1 MKVAAQ
7 PADPVLP
14 RLRTEL
20 VIRPDERTPDG
31 EPTWT
36 IHDPVN
42 NKFVQ
47 VDWATFE
54 ILQRWAFG
62 RAKAIAE
69 AVCAETTLQVDDA
82 DVGEVA
88 RFLSGQGFL
97 DLRGADFSG
106 ALAKQQAARR
116 PGFWKWLLANY
127 LSIRI
132 RLFNPDRLLG
142 WLAPRVGFLYSRT
155 FLYATL
161 AAALLGVLLV
171 ARQWELFRTTLASHF
186 TFSGASTFLFVLFGA
201 KILHEFGHAV
211 TAKRMGVRVTSMGV
225 ALIVLLPMLFSD
237 VNDVWRVGDRRK
249 RLAVSIAGVAT
260 EVMLAAWATL
270 AWGLLPDGYLRN
282 AAFFLGFVGWVG
294 TVLINMSPFMRFDGY
309 FVLSD
314 WAGIPNLHDEAGAL
328 GRWKMRQLLLGLRDP
343 MPAVAAPSQAR
354 WLIAFAWFTWMYR
367 ISVFVGIAA
376 VVYHFAIKLVGII
389 LFFVEIIWFI
399 VVPVYQELRA
409 WSERADTVRRSPV
422 FLRTLMIF
430 GTGLVLACVPWPSL
444 YHGAAVL
451 RTAEERILYAPEAAQ
466 VTVLPARDGA
476 AVTAGRRLAEL
487 SSAKLE
493 QRVLENEARLRRLEA
508 EAAAARVSPFLSDRL
523 PVVLGQLETVL
534 AIRDALRDD
543 VARLTPAAPA
553 EGEVRFVDP
562 ELAVG
567 DWVAKDEALLVVRQ
581 PAPWRATVY
590 VEEGA
595 IHRIFKGASARFY
608 PTELS
613 GRTLAMRVE
622 RIDRDTSQILSLP
635 MLAQSAGGSVE
646 SRPDGRGNE
655 VPVHSVYRVTL
666 VADEGVEAWAG
677 RDWRGRVIIRGESDI
692 PIVRLFRYVMSIVW
706 REAGF

>member
-127 LSIRI
+127 LFIRI
-132 RLFNPDRLLG
+132 PLFNPDRFLG
-142 WLAPRVGFLYSRT
+142 WVAPRVGFLYSRT

-161 AAALLGVLLV
+161 AAILLGLIMVV
-171 ARQWELFRTTLASHF
+171 RQWDLFRATLASHF
-186 TFSGASTFLFVLFGA
+186 TFSGAGTFLFVLTGA
-201 KILHEFGHAV
+201 KILHELGHAV
-211 TAKRMGVRVTSMGV
+211 TAKRVGARVSSMGV
-225 ALIVLLPMLFSD
+225 ALIVLLPMLYTD
-237 VNDVWRVGDRRK
+237 TNDVWRVGDRRK

-282 AAFFLGFVGWVG
+282 AAFFLGFVGWVA
-294 TVLINMSPFMRFDGY
+294 TLLLNLSPFMRFDGY

-314 WAGIPNLHDEAGAL
+314 WTGIPNLHDEAGAL
-328 GRWKMRQLLLGLRDP
+328 GKWKMRQLLLGVKDP
-343 MPAVAAPSQAR
+343 MPAVAAPSQAG
-354 WLIAFAWFTWMYR
+354 WLIAFAWFTWFYR
-367 ISVFVGIAA
+367 LTVFLGIA
-376 VVYHFAIKLVGII
+376 VLVYHFAVKLVGII
-389 LFFVEIIWFI
+389 LFLVEIVWFI
-399 VVPVYQELRA
+399 LLPVYQELRA

-444 YHGAAVL
+444 YHGSAVL

-466 VTVLPARDGA
+466 VTVLPARGHGGA
-476 AVTAGRRLAEL
+476 SPNFRPPSSNSACSRTRPASAASRPRPPPRASRL
-487 SSAKLE
+487 SSATAC
-493 QRVLENEARLRRLEA
+493 R
-508 EAAAARVSPFLSDRL
+508 SSS
-523 PVVLGQLETVL
+523 
-534 AIRDALRDD
+534 
-543 VARLTPAAPA
+543 
-553 EGEVRFVDP
+553 
-562 ELAVG
+562 
-567 DWVAKDEALLVVRQ
+567 
-581 PAPWRATVY
+581 
-590 VEEGA
+590 
-595 IHRIFKGASARFY
+595 AS
-608 PTELS
+608 
-613 GRTLAMRVE
+613 
-622 RIDRDTSQILSLP
+622 
-635 MLAQSAGGSVE
+635 
-646 SRPDGRGNE
+646 SRPSSRSAT
-655 VPVHSVYRVTL
+655 PCATTSP
-666 VADEGVEAWAG
+666 A
-677 RDWRGRVIIRGESDI
+677 
-692 PIVRLFRYVMSIVW
+692 
-706 REAGF
+706 

>member
-1 MKVAAQ
+1 MKVVAQ

-42 NKFVQ
+42 NKFLQ

-82 DVGEVA
+82 DVAEVA
-88 RFLSGQGFL
+88 RFLSGHGLL

-106 ALAKQQAARR
+106 ALAQQQAARR

-127 LSIRI
+127 LFIRVP
-132 RLFNPDRLLG
+132 LFNPDRFLG

-161 AAALLGVLLV
+161 SAILLGLV
-171 ARQWELFRTTLASHF
+171 MVVRQWDLFRATLSSHF
-186 TFSGASTFLFVLFGA
+186 TFSGAGTFLVVLTFA
-201 KILHEFGHAV
+201 KVFHELGHAV
-211 TAKRMGVRVTSMGV
+211 TAKRMGARVTSMGV
-225 ALIVLLPMLFSD
+225 ALIVLLPMLYTD
-237 VNDVWRVGDRRK
+237 TNDIWRVGDRRK

-282 AAFFLGFVGWVG
+282 AAFFLGFVGWVA
-294 TVLINMSPFMRFDGY
+294 TLLLNLSPFMRFDGY

-314 WAGIPNLHDEAGAL
+314 WTGIPNLHDEAGAL
-328 GRWKMRQLLLGLRDP
+328 GKWKMRQLLLGIRDP

-354 WLIAFAWFTWMYR
+354 WLIAFAWFTWFYR
-367 ISVFVGIAA
+367 LTVFLGIA
-376 VVYHFAIKLVGII
+376 VLVYHFAVKLVGII
-389 LFFVEIIWFI
+389 LFLVEIVWFI
-399 VVPVYQELRA
+399 LLPVYLELKA

-422 FLRTLMIF
+422 FLRTLMIL

-444 YHGAAVL
+444 YHGAGVL
-451 RTAEERILYAPEAAQ
+451 RTAEERVFYAPEAAQ
-466 VTVLPARDGA
+466 VTVLPARDGS
-476 AVTAGRRLAEL
+476 AVPAGRRLAEL

-508 EAAAARVSPFLSDRL
+508 EAAAARVSPALSDRL

-543 VARLTPAAPA
+543 VARLTPEAPA
-553 EGEVRFVDP
+553 DGEVRFIDP

-595 IHRIFKGASARFY
+595 IHRVFKGASARFY
-608 PTELS
+608 PAELS
-613 GRTLAMRVE
+613 GRTLEMRVE
-622 RIDRDTSQILSLP
+622 RIDRDTSQVLSLP

-655 VPVHSVYRVTL
+655 IPVHSVYRVTL

-677 RDWRGRVIIRGESDI
+677 RDWRGRVIIRGESEI
-692 PIVRLFRYVMSIVW
+692 PIVRLFRYVMSVLW
-706 REAGF
+706 REAGL